1 MSSHSPQT
9 SSTLSSLNE
18 RQRAAVLHGDGPL
31 LVLAGAGS
39 GKTSTMTHR
48 IAYLMAARG
57 VPAGNI
63 LGLSFTNKA
72 ARELKERVQ
81 KIAAGQMG
89 KQATRGLI
97 ISTFHSL
104 CVRILRQHAER
115 IGFQPNFSI
124 LDQSDQR
131 DVLKDIFKR
140 VNLDDRKFDLDRLLF
155 EIGQAK
161 GKFLQP
167 EDAEKYFLE
176 SGRLP
181 HDYSIAAAAAYTHY
195 EEQLRALNSMDFD
208 DLLFRAVQLLESQD
222 DVREFYNKKFR
233 YMLVDEYQD
242 TNPAQFRLIRLLTQK
257 TQNLCVVGDDDQ
269 SIYGWRGADSAH
281 ILEFKHQFP
290 EAAIILLD
298 QNYRSKMTILDAA
311 NHVIKN
317 NAKRHPKSLW
327 SERGDGEPISEIIV
341 EDDRAEAQ
349 LVADEIWVRLK
360 RENRPWKDFAVLYRS
375 NAQSRAFEEAFR
387 RAKIPYTIVG
397 GSSFLERREIK
408 DSLSLWRSL
417 VNPDDEASLRRFLSW
432 AGEGI
437 GRTSL
442 KALGDHAFAHKVSL
456 YKAFADAPQVA
467 PRAAVAVEEFRR
479 RMEALRTALDATP
492 PESQAMVDWAKSALE
507 TFHIRK
513 AIDEDAND
521 PVQANQKWDNVEELL
536 HSLGALKEEELRE
549 EHPELTSQH
558 WMREF
563 LQRMA
568 LEAQDQQDKAERKEE
583 REKQDPKNQVTL
595 LTLHGAKGLEY
606 PVVFLVGMEDG
617 FLPHRRT
624 IEGGEDIS
632 EERRLAYV
640 GITRA
645 RDHLILTRAKS
656 RVRFG
661 KPVPRIR
668 SRFLEEIPS
677 KLLIIEDTSTSGGP
691 DLSTQAAQDA
701 HEVKVKNFLADI
713 KSRLQQKS

>member
-1 MSSHSPQT
+1 MSKSTPQT

-18 RQRAAVLHGDGPL
+18 RQRQAVLHGDGPL

-48 IAYLMAARG
+48 IAHLMAARG

-81 KIAAGQMG
+81 KIAGAQLGPR
-89 KQATRGLI
+89 ATRGLI

-104 CVRILRQHAER
+104 CVRILRVHAER

-140 VNLDDRKFDLDRLLF
+140 VNLDDRRFDLDRLLF

-161 GKFLQP
+161 SKFLQP

-222 DVREFYNKKFR
+222 DVREQYNQKFR

-257 TQNLCVVGDDDQ
+257 SQNLCVVGDDDQ

-290 EAAIILLD
+290 EAAVILLD

-327 SERGDGEPISEIIV
+327 SERGDGDPISEIIV

-375 NAQSRAFEEAFR
+375 NAQSRSFEEAFR
-387 RAKIPYTIVG
+387 RSKIPYNIVG

-408 DSLSLWRSL
+408 DALALLRTIL
-417 VNPDDEASLRRFLSW
+417 NPDDEASLRRLLAW
-432 AGEGI
+432 AGSGI

-442 KALGDHAFAHKVSL
+442 KALGDHAFSKKLSL
-456 YKAFADAPQVA
+456 FRVFSEAATVA
-467 PRAAVAVEEFRR
+467 QRAAA
-479 RMEALRTALDATP
+479 ALEKFERHVLDFQKRLESTP
-492 PESQAMVDWAKSALE
+492 PQAQALVDWAKLALE
-507 TFHIRK
+507 TFEIRK
-513 AIDEDAND
+513 AIEADAND
-521 PVQANQKWDNVEELL
+521 PLQAHQKWENVEELL
-536 HSLGALKEEELRE
+536 HSLGAMDEAELRE
-549 EHPELTSQH
+549 EHPELTASD
-558 WMREF
+558 WLREF
-563 LQRMA
+563 LARMA
-568 LEAQDQQDKAERKEE
+568 LEAQDLQEKAEEKQE

-624 IEGGEDIS
+624 IEGGEDLS

-645 RDHLILTRAKS
+645 RDHLVLTRAKS

-668 SRFLEEIPS
+668 SRFLDEIPS
-677 KLLIIEDTSTSGGP
+677 KLLIVEDTSTSGGP
-691 DLSTQAAQDA
+691 DLSTKAAQEA
-701 HEVKVKNFLADI
+701 HEVKVKSFLADI
-713 KSRLQQKS
+713 KSRLQQK